1 MILNFYE
8 GLDNDLKFYKHVLEL
23 YSKVNQKLRV
33 LSKKENFFHSIKETQ
48 RKARLWSLSSNI
60 VPLFGYFIVD
70 IPTAK
75 LIDYIKEPLKFFK
88 ITTIWPITL

>member
-48 RKARLWSLSSNI
+48 RKARL
-60 VPLFGYFIVD
+60 
-70 IPTAK
+70 
-75 LIDYIKEPLKFFK
+75 
-88 ITTIWPITL
+88 